1 MLVCTTMS
9 LYLDC
14 PMMSLYMECVSFFLK
29 ENLLQHNKVVSITS
43 SDWLLG
49 SILVI
54 FHEFPETKI
63 YHVATWNLLSFFQ
76 LGIIIIKCSV
86 TFNFAT
92 LKQDWKKKKNA
103 KNTRNIFD
111 FLLQFNLKAIFF
123 FIISSSTIMI
133 FIMFYNY

>member
-1 MLVCTTMS
+1 MS

-76 LGIIIIKCSV
+76 LGIIIIKYSV

-92 LKQDWKKKKNA
+92 LKQDWKKKK
-103 KNTRNIFD
+103 KCKKYKKHFWFFITI
-111 FLLQFNLKAIFF
+111 QSQSHFF
-123 FIISSSTIMI
+123 FVIISSSTIMI